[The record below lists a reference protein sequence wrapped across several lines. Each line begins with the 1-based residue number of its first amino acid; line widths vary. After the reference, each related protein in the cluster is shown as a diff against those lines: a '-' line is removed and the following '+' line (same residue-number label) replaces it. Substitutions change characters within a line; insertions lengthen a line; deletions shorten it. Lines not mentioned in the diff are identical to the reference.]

1 MEYDISRRSFFHRAP
16 TVWGLSELH
25 MRLPTDKGYSGK
37 EPVIQVLI
45 TCNEFN
51 NTIDKWKWMAI
62 SSSKYCNPSMV
73 FEYTMSVMF
82 IELCMEMEIKLSQ
95 K

>member
-1 MEYDISRRSFFHRAP
+1 M
-16 TVWGLSELH
+16 
-25 MRLPTDKGYSGK
+25 
-37 EPVIQVLI
+37 LI